1 MIDMNNVLHDDWAF
15 VQIVI
20 HIVSGCANNLHATL
34 IGLVIR
40 TCADKR
46 WQE

>member
-1 MIDMNNVLHDDWAF
+1 MNNVLHDDWAF

-20 HIVSGCANNLHATL
+20 HIVSGCANNLHTTF

-46 WQE
+46 RQE